1 MIWNLWQQSS
11 ITIQHTWIKTYCI
24 VTCSRFIR
32 NYKNELYV
40 ILDLKTH
47 IHSLI
52 EPRPHN
58 SLRGNAT
65 SFPFSRW
72 ESPIAD
78 NVQNSDSD
86 PDLHHCHILYRY
98 FENLEK
104 ERIDAGWE
112 ICIRFF
118 RESRVWSLRW
128 ISTQRLSKA
137 KGTKAQKKKSGR

>member
-1 MIWNLWQQSS
+1 MQVVWMIIAYNTAFLSKAHRQFILSIWCEGNAWSGISVNSQVLQSS
-11 ITIQHTWIKTYCI
+11 THESRSI
-24 VTCSRFIR
+24 VTCTRFIR
-32 NYKNELYV
+32 NYKNELYI
-40 ILDLKTH
+40 ILDLKPH

-58 SLRGNAT
+58 SLRENAT

-78 NVQNSDSD
+78 NMQNSDSE

-104 ERIDAGWE
+104 ERIDAG
-112 ICIRFF
+112 
-118 RESRVWSLRW
+118 
-128 ISTQRLSKA
+128 
-137 KGTKAQKKKSGR
+137 